1 MYKAIII
8 TDKEKKQTITDK
20 EKKQTPLYLS
30 ENELRKLSDKELDEH
45 NSRIIKELLKSFLEE
60 KDYY

>member
-1 MYKAIII
+1 MYI
-8 TDKEKKQTITDK
+8 TDKE
-20 EKKQTPLYLS
+20 EKQTPQRPQRLT

>member
-1 MYKAIII
+1 MSIV
-8 TDKEKKQTITDK
+8 TDK

-45 NSRIIKELLKSFLEE
+45 NSRIIEVIFGGKRLLLNQKL
-60 KDYY
+60 